1 MIGIDTLDLPFI
13 AVDDPEF
20 AADPFS
26 RFAAARDEHPWLAK
40 CAFAYIPTDYAAIR
54 EIMAHDYQMRVGFGD
69 AVDLL
74 GATDTAWGHFV
85 KHAILNE
92 GGETHKRLRAAVAPV
107 FTPRQANANRALMR
121 EVMAELLDEWLPKGT
136 FDFEEFASYYP
147 ISVMCRVIGASTEA
161 VPHMRR
167 SLEALGAGGSFDG
180 SIMAELQAGF
190 LLMDNFVKELIAE
203 RRAKPRS
210 SGEPDLLDR
219 LIGIR
224 SEGGLSEQELVYLLI
239 FLFTAGYDTSRN
251 ALTII
256 MHLMIDRPADYE
268 RCAVDTDY
276 CRKIVDES
284 LRYFGVASSPRV
296 LMDDLVIRD
305 VHIPKGTMLL
315 LPWGMSARDPKIFAN
330 ADQFDPDRSKSATP
344 IIFGLG
350 PHICLGQFIARAQ
363 LEEGW
368 HAITRRI
375 AAPRRVGKPG
385 WRTFPGIW
393 GIRGLPIAFDP
404 AEAP

>member
-13 AVDDPEF
+13 PVDDPEF

-54 EIMAHDYQMRVGFGD
+54 EIMAHDDQMRVGFGD

-74 GATDTAWGHFV
+74 GAADTPWGRFV
-85 KHAILNE
+85 KNTILNE

-121 EVMAELLDEWLPKGT
+121 EVMADLLDKWLPKGE
-136 FDFEEFASYYP
+136 FDFEVFASYYP
-147 ISVMCRVIGASTEA
+147 ISVMCRVIGASTDA

-180 SIMAELQAGF
+180 SIMAELQSGF
-190 LLMDNFVKELIAE
+190 ALMDDFVRDLIAQ
-203 RRAKPRS
+203 RRARPRTG
-210 SGEPDLLDR
+210 GEPDLLDR

-224 SEGGLSEQELVYLLI
+224 NEGGLDEQELIYLLI

-256 MHLMIDRPADYE
+256 MHLMIDRPADYA
-268 RCAVDTDY
+268 RCAADAEY

-296 LMDDLVIRD
+296 LMADLVVRD

-315 LPWGMSARDPKIFAN
+315 LPWGMSARDPKVF
-330 ADQFDPDRSKSATP
+330 DDPDSFDPDRRKSATP

-368 HAITRRI
+368 HAITRRM
-375 AAPRRVGKPG
+375 AAPRRVGEPG

-393 GIRGLPIAFDP
+393 GIRGLPIAFS
-404 AEAP
+404 AA